1 VVGSNNYLKY
11 IGTSLKLSLLKTNYG
26 VPNMQKKCYRPN
38 NWRDYNKSLVK
49 RGSLTVWFDKN
60 SVASWYSKEETGERG
75 RPELYSDLA
84 IECCLTL
91 KMVFH
96 LPLRAS
102 EGFVSSLLELLNLP
116 LKAPNYS
123 LLSLRQKNLTLP
135 SLKREQLS
143 GNKHLVID
151 STGLKLYGE
160 GEWKVRKHGKSKR
173 RTWLKLHLT
182 IDEKTQ
188 EIEAY
193 VLTGDDVHDCETLPE
208 MLRQVR
214 GDIFQVTGDG
224 AYDTH
229 GSYAAVINVGAKPCF
244 PPRVNAIKH
253 KAVDEAWRL
262 RNHAISHVRYHD
274 LEHWKKKNNYHR
286 RSLSE
291 TCMFRFKQLLGDKV
305 QARTFERQKTEIGIK
320 CRMINKINKL
330 GMPVTMVV

>member
-1 VVGSNNYLKY
+1 
-11 IGTSLKLSLLKTNYG
+11 
-26 VPNMQKKCYRPN
+26 MQKKCYRPA
-38 NWRDYNKSLVK
+38 NWKDYNKSLVK
-49 RGSLTVWFDKN
+49 RGSLTLWFDKK
-60 SVASWYSKEETGERG
+60 SVDSWYSKEQTGEKG

-102 EGFVSSLLELLNLP
+102 EGFVGSLLGLLNLP

-123 LLSLRQKNLTLP
+123 LLSLRQKNLVLP
-135 SLKREQLS
+135 SLQQTQPGGS
-143 GNKHLVID
+143 KHLVID

-182 IDEKTQ
+182 INERTQ

-193 VLTGDDVHDCETLPE
+193 VLTGDNVHDCETLPE
-208 MLRQVR
+208 MLRQVN
-214 GDIFQVTGDG
+214 GNICQVTGDG

-229 GSYAAVINVGAKPCF
+229 DSYAAVINIGAKPCF

-253 KAVDEAWRL
+253 KVIDEAWRL
-262 RNHAISHVRYHD
+262 RNHAISQVRYHD

-291 TCMFRFKQLLGDKV
+291 TGMFRFKTLLDDKV
-305 QARTFERQKTEIGIK
+305 QARTFERQKTEVGIK
-320 CRMINKINKL
+320 CRIINKMNKL
-330 GMPVTMVV
+330 GMPIKKVA